1 MKKILYIQ
9 NAIFEL
15 PEDFTGG
22 ITEALIEFCKY
33 FTEKSKEVK
42 IGEVVEDNLEY
53 LEGKK
58 DKFSGTMALSINKDG
73 TWVNKNIIKD
83 EDNN

>member
-9 NAIFEL
+9 NAVFEL
-15 PEDFTGG
+15 PEDFNGG
-22 ITEALIEFCKY
+22 ITEALKEFCKY

-42 IGEVVEDNLEY
+42 IAEAVEDNLEY

-58 DKFSGTMALSINKDG
+58 DKFSGTIVLSINQGGK
-73 TWVNKNIIKD
+73 WVNKTIIKD
-83 EDNN
+83 EEK